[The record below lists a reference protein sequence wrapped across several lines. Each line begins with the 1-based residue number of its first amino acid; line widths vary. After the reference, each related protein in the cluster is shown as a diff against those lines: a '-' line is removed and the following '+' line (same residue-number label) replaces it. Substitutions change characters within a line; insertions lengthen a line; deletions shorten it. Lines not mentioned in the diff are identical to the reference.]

1 MAKLGALRLTLL
13 DLLLIAGIAVASF
26 WVGQSA
32 AAYYADSII
41 GEPAPDVM
49 FQIRYGVT
57 ADKDS
62 ISSLEDQQ
70 QIVSYQIALTQTLL
84 EAEQIDLAHAT
95 GAGAASLVTEVSES
109 SALLGRLKAR
119 QTTLSDNLDRK
130 NRALATDE
138 YHAQKSATRSSSLR
152 RIGVWAIQVMDS
164 LSVFAGLTLL
174 LLVMRMWIRRGLHTR
189 AVFLGALAVLGAL
202 LLTAYA
208 GWVGLM
214 LISILVVSFFVTG
227 SRRGNVRAR

>member
-1 MAKLGALRLTLL
+1 VAKLGALRLTLL

-26 WVGQSA
+26 WLGQLT
-32 AAYYADSII
+32 AAYFADSII
-41 GEPAPDVM
+41 GEPVPDVT

-57 ADKDS
+57 SDKGS
-62 ISSLEDQQ
+62 ISSLEAQQ
-70 QIVSYQIALTQTLL
+70 QIVSYQIALTRTLL

-95 GAGAASLVTEVSES
+95 GAGAASLATEVSES
-109 SALLGRLKAR
+109 SSLLGQLKVR

-152 RIGVWAIQVMDS
+152 RIGVWAIQVMGA

-174 LLVMRMWIRRGLHTR
+174 LLVMRMWIRRGLHAR
-189 AVFLGALAVLGAL
+189 VVLLGALVVLGAL

-227 SRRGNVRAR
+227 SRHGNVRAQ